1 QVVVTS
7 EDLWIKTYGQLYK
20 RLCSSGANIPL
31 GIFRT
36 KNMDS
41 KTVSHEMEERC
52 HSVDASQLEMAVERR
67 KEMLNHIRTRMRNLG
82 ITDDA
87 ETLDS
92 RDLVE
97 NSNKI
102 SFVIINPAADLQLEA
117 GDIVY
122 VLCSPVKEDASS
134 HQTNPRKGLRRAHH
148 IEEMTFDNTDKSA
161 EQVSFDVL
169 SLP

>member
-1 QVVVTS
+1 VVVTS

-52 HSVDASQLEMAVERR
+52 HLVDASQLEMAVERR

-92 RDLVE
+92 RDAVE

-122 VLCSPVKEDASS
+122 VASFSVSISLCG
-134 HQTNPRKGLRRAHH
+134 QRA
-148 IEEMTFDNTDKSA
+148 
-161 EQVSFDVL
+161 
-169 SLP
+169 LPSCG